1 MLSLVSVLVSL
12 YPGVTVL
19 LARLVLKERIAASQV
34 VGLLGALVS
43 IVLLV
48 LG

>member
-1 MLSLVSVLVSL
+1 VSL

-19 LARLVLKERIAASQV
+19 LARLVLKERIAVSQV